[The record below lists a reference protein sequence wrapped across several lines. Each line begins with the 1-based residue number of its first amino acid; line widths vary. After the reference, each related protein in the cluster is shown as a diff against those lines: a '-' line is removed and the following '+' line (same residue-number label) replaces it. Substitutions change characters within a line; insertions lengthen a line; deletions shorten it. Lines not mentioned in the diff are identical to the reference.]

1 MVRLYLFQFSWFL
14 AAQQFVFSLET
25 EQKYMMSTEPEEP
38 RLTAVSIK
46 LPPFWTGGAEAWFNQ
61 AEGQFITKGI
71 TASITKYYYVIQ
83 AFSQEMSRQFYDL
96 LRTPPPGTPYETLKT
111 RVLKHYS
118 MTDYQRFES
127 IMALPFSPDERPS
140 NLMNNMLSL
149 MPDGYTPD
157 FIFKSLFLRR
167 LPHEIRV
174 FLLKSMDKDPREV
187 ANEADELWQD
197 RTGAVNSCTNLEDDV
212 RMEDVNVLRNQHSNP
227 QRRHVLGRQQQR
239 RQSDN
244 SQMNPS
250 SFNTHTQG
258 ELCFYHDK
266 YGNKAQKCRSPC
278 LFPGNGMSGRR
289 N

>member
-1 MVRLYLFQFSWFL
+1 
-14 AAQQFVFSLET
+14 
-25 EQKYMMSTEPEEP
+25 
-38 RLTAVSIK
+38 
-46 LPPFWTGGAEAWFNQ
+46 
-61 AEGQFITKGI
+61 
-71 TASITKYYYVIQ
+71 
-83 AFSQEMSRQFYDL
+83 
-96 LRTPPPGTPYETLKT
+96 
-111 RVLKHYS
+111 